1 MSFHAELPRSFSS
14 ELSSLVGQRV
24 KLCGFV
30 ESIRDQKRMRFIILS
45 DSTGTV
51 QLVESK
57 DDGGLSAT
65 LDGLTVESAVQV
77 AGLVVAAPSVK
88 LGGLEI
94 RLDDLEVSGLAQ
106 SPLPISEESGLE
118 KWIDHRQ
125 VSLRY
130 PVQQLVFAVQ
140 TTLEQAMRSFW
151 QDHGFREIHSPKL
164 MGTFSESGAEVFAVK
179 YFGTTAFLAQSPQ
192 FYKQMAIAGGMERV
206 FEIGPAFRAEPSFT
220 ARHETE
226 FTSID
231 MEIAWIEDHHELM
244 AIEERWL
251 AHAIS
256 AVAEV
261 HGEEIRRLLGVE
273 VVPPTLPFPKVAFD
287 DARDLLQT
295 LGHVLPKQDDLDSDG
310 ERLLAD
316 HMAKETKHE
325 FLFITDYPASGRAFY
340 HMRREDQPH
349 LTKGF
354 DLLWRGLEVT
364 TGAQRE
370 HRHERLL
377 AQAVERGYQL
387 DELSDYLDFFRFGC
401 PPHGGMGVGLARLL
415 MRLLGAASIRE
426 VTLLSRTP
434 KRLRP

>member
-1 MSFHAELPRSFSS
+1 MSFHAELPRSLVS
-14 ELSSLVGQRV
+14 ELPRLIGQRV

-30 ESIRDQKRMRFIILS
+30 ASIRDQKRMRFIVLRDPS
-45 DSTGTV
+45 GTV
-51 QLVESK
+51 QLVHSK
-57 DDGGLSAT
+57 DGGGLSAT
-65 LDGLTVESAVQV
+65 LDDLTLESAVKV
-77 AGLVVAAPSVK
+77 TGVVVAAPSVK

-94 RLDDLEVSGLAQ
+94 ALDGVEISGLAQ
-106 SPLPISEESGLE
+106 SPLPIAEGSGLE

-130 PVQQLVFAVQ
+130 PAQQLVFEVQ

-164 MGTFSESGAEVFAVK
+164 MGTFSESGAEVFSVK
-179 YFGTTAFLAQSPQ
+179 YFGTTAYLAQSPQ
-192 FYKQMAIAGGMERV
+192 FYKQMAVAGGLERV

-231 MEIAWIEDHHELM
+231 MEVGWIDDHHDLM
-244 AIEERWL
+244 ALEERWL

-256 AVAEV
+256 AVAEA
-261 HGEEIRRLLGVE
+261 HGDDIRRLFGVE
-273 VVPPTLPFPKVAFD
+273 VVPPTLPFPKVTFEE
-287 DARDLLQT
+287 ARDLLRK
-295 LGHVLPKQDDLDSDG
+295 LGHVSPKDDDLDSDG
-310 ERLLAD
+310 ERLLAE
-316 HMAKETKHE
+316 HMAGETKHE
-325 FLFITDYPASGRAFY
+325 FLFLTDYPASGRAFY
-340 HMRREDQPH
+340 HMHQEDRPH

-370 HRHERLL
+370 HRHERLV
-377 AQAVERGYQL
+377 AQAAERGY
-387 DELSDYLDFFRFGC
+387 ELEALADYLDFFRFGC
-401 PPHGGMGVGLARLL
+401 PPHGGMGIGLARLL
-415 MRLLGAASIRE
+415 MRLLGTASIRE